1 VGEQFGDVFDMH
13 LLLLLLA
20 ILNLAVV
27 LATAVQL
34 SISHRSIGKLA
45 DQPPLP
51 DDGGHLPKVSLVVPA
66 RNEEKHLES
75 AMRSLLSLDYR
86 PLEIIAVD
94 DRSTDRT
101 GEILDRMAASDPR
114 LRVVHL
120 TELPPKWL
128 GKNYA
133 LHRGAEHADG
143 EWLLFT
149 DADVLFDP
157 SALKRAMTYLQ
168 RNQLDHLAI
177 TPYPCMPSWLLQSFV
192 VMFAMYFSLFTQMRK
207 VRDPRSSAHIGIG
220 AFNLIRSSAYRE
232 VGGHVGI
239 AMRPDDDL
247 KLGKQLKK
255 KGFRQDV
262 LHGGE
267 LLRVEWYSTLGETI
281 VGLEK
286 NLFAGVEYSVTATVT
301 ATMAICVFHIW
312 PFIAPAFTTGATRWI
327 YVAVAAILLSLSCS
341 AAVGIKL
348 RKSCGFG
355 FPLVAAIFVYISW
368 RSMLLALWNR
378 GIRWRDTHY
387 PLAELRANRV

>member
-1 VGEQFGDVFDMH
+1 MH
-13 LLLLLLA
+13 TFLLGLA
-20 ILNLAVV
+20 LLNLAIV
-27 LATAVQL
+27 LATTVQL
-34 SISHRSIGKLA
+34 SISHRSIGRLA
-45 DQPPLP
+45 EQPPLA
-51 DDGGHLPKVSLVVPA
+51 DNDKSLPRVSLVVPA
-66 RNEEKHLES
+66 RNEEKHVES
-75 AMRSLLSLDYR
+75 AMKSLLSLDYE

-101 GEILDRMAASDPR
+101 GEILNRMAAANPR

-120 TELPPKWL
+120 AELPPKWL

-133 LHRGAEHADG
+133 LHRGAEQADG

-157 SALKRAMTYLQ
+157 SALKRAMSYVQ
-168 RNQLDHLAI
+168 RNGLDHLAI
-177 TPYPCMPSWLLQSFV
+177 TPHPCMPGWLLQSFV
-192 VMFAMYFSLFTQMRK
+192 VLFAMYFSLFTQMRK

-220 AFNLIRSSAYRE
+220 AFNLIRTTAYKE
-232 VGGHVGI
+232 VGGHCGI

-255 KGFRQDV
+255 NGFRQDI

-267 LLRVEWYSTLGETI
+267 LLQVEWYSTLGETV

-286 NLFAGVEYSVTATVT
+286 NVFASVEYSVRATVT

-312 PFIAPAFTTGATRWI
+312 PFIAPAFTTGATRWT
-327 YVAVAAILLSLSCS
+327 YVAVAAVLLSLSCS
-341 AAVGIKL
+341 AAAGIKL
-348 RKSCGFG
+348 RRSCGLG
-355 FPLVAAIFVYISW
+355 FPLVAALFVFISW
-368 RSMLLALWNR
+368 RSMVLALWNR

-387 PLAELRANRV
+387 SLAELKANRV